1 MKYFR
6 FIGDSSKDHLFENG
20 KIYKG
25 SFESLNWA
33 KVKVLA
39 GYNITDWEQVPKPKK
54 TIHERIEKLKKQ
66 AEKEGMKCEV
76 VLYGNSPLQRIFDDF
91 KKSCE
96 GVKWNLPTFTATNPK
111 DEWDGVEFVESLIN
125 ATNQYSVGRIY
136 KVKELTECNL
146 LTEFDDRLSTTN
158 GHSKSNFKPSTEQ
171 AYIEQLKAKAKEL
184 FGEINEWDV
193 FESDSGLYEFG
204 GFADFQYVKK
214 FDLLFY
220 GNVPIYQA
228 GQWAKRINDKI
239 TVYDADLDRGLK
251 NNFSFRVHSTEKV
264 TRSKNEIIEFLSSKL
279 EEYLNS

>member
-39 GYNITDWEQVPKPKK
+39 EYNITDWEQVPKPKK

-66 AEKEGMKCEV
+66 AESEGMKCEV
-76 VLYGNSPLQRIFDDF
+76 VLSD
-91 KKSCE
+91 
-96 GVKWNLPTFTATNPK
+96 TFTATNSK
-111 DEWDGVEFVESLIN
+111 DKWEGVEFAQKNLTDEIRPIIGMDTSWIFTSHGIGMRICESN
-125 ATNQYSVGRIY
+125 
-136 KVKELTECNL
+136 
-146 LTEFDDRLSTTN
+146 
-158 GHSKSNFKPSTEQ
+158 PSTEQ
-171 AYIEQLKAKAKEL
+171 AYIEQLKAKSFEL
-184 FGEINEWDV
+184 FGEINEGETFIDV
-193 FESDSGLYEFG
+193 EKNHPLKIEHIFSGFVYSKKIDAFCIG
-204 GFADFQYVKK
+204 GV
-214 FDLLFY
+214 L
-220 GNVPIYQA
+220 IYKQ
-228 GQWAKRINDKI
+228 GQWAKRIKDKI

-264 TRSKNEIIEFLSSKL
+264 TKSKNEIIEFLSSKL